1 MEQNEG
7 QQSGSS
13 DSSFSEDWFCP
24 PFFFNCPVL
33 LTTKKVT
40 GQQKATRMSVVEQP
54 IMRALPVTSPSS
66 FLDGIANRKHLEITI
81 ISRPFRF
88 STAR

>member
-13 DSSFSEDWFCP
+13 DSSFSEDWFYP
-24 PFFFNCPVL
+24 PFFNCPVL

-40 GQQKATRMSVVEQP
+40 GQQKATRMSVVKQP
-54 IMRALPVTSPSS
+54 IVRALPVTSPSS
-66 FLDGIANRKHLEITI
+66 FLDRIANRKHLEITI